1 MYYVRELSDPTN
13 PSVAGLAAS
22 NPGPIQIAP
31 VNFDA
36 LNGLNTGLAAVNPT
50 PKDFT
55 GKAMVVDFTGSGEGV
70 ILASRPIEIPAGGS
84 ASRFFNEWAGWESPT
99 NGNFTF
105 MFIGDTAIG
114 VAAIKTK
121 DGLPIGSVPGVTP

>member
-70 ILASRPIEIPAGGS
+70 ILASSPIEIPAGGS
-84 ASRFFNEWAGWESPT
+84 ASRFSLT
-99 NGNFTF
+99 NGRVGKVPRMVISRSCSSATLPSAWPPSRLRTVFRS
-105 MFIGDTAIG
+105 
-114 VAAIKTK
+114 AAS
-121 DGLPIGSVPGVTP
+121 LA